1 MKYLIRQGIMSFRTI
16 RKTCATTVW
25 QLAAGK
31 NKDVESCRRL
41 GGLLQALQH
50 RAAPVS
56 EERRRDWRVEIHHY
70 RAVMARSFLQR
81 LATDV
86 HVWRFSDGRA
96 QGGRAHSAGVCF
108 LHLLGDHHIV
118 PAHIV
123 SGHGHCDLA

>member
-56 EERRRDWRVEIHHY
+56 EERRRPLQEIGFNTAENGIRQVCCLV
-70 RAVMARSFLQR
+70 RARE
-81 LATDV
+81 T
-86 HVWRFSDGRA
+86 
-96 QGGRAHSAGVCF
+96 
-108 LHLLGDHHIV
+108 
-118 PAHIV
+118 
-123 SGHGHCDLA
+123 

>member
-16 RKTCATTVW
+16 RKTCATTLW

-81 LATDV
+81 PATDV
-86 HVWRFSDGRA
+86 HVWRPA
-96 QGGRAHSAGVCF
+96 WHSAAGTWVSLSGLF
-108 LHLLGDHHIV
+108 EFTIFFEAILRLVLGCIKIDF
-118 PAHIV
+118 
-123 SGHGHCDLA
+123 SK